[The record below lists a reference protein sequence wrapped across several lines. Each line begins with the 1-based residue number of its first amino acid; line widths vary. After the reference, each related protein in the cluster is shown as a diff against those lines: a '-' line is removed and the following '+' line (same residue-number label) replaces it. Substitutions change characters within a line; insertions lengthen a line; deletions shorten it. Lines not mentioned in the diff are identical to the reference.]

1 MITENMKARIKTT
14 DDGVDLERRGC
25 EIAKELLEIYYKRR
39 TVDGAD
45 TPVWIARD
53 TSGELFVYSSEPQ
66 RLDFPEEDGQP
77 VGYFTSGG
85 SMIRLNKDFYP
96 EITYENSPVK
106 CTLRIETI

>member
-1 MITENMKARIKTT
+1 MKARIKTT
-14 DDGVDLERRGC
+14 DDGVDLERRRC
-25 EIAKELLEIYYKRR
+25 EIAKNLLKIYYKKR
-39 TVDGAD
+39 TIAGAD
-45 TPVWIARD
+45 TPIWIARD

-66 RLDFPEEDGQP
+66 RLDFPEEENGQS

-85 SMIRLNKDFYP
+85 GMTRLDKDLYP